1 MCLLFCI
8 VAQLSKMSVVDTN
21 ENAWNNDSKLN
32 DGYVMFLLSEVDVP
46 NLVTYLYRTP
56 MLSCMWFGMAL
67 RLDIRA

>member
-8 VAQLSKMSVVDTN
+8 VALLSKMSVVDTN

>member
-1 MCLLFCI
+1 
-8 VAQLSKMSVVDTN
+8 MSVVDTN